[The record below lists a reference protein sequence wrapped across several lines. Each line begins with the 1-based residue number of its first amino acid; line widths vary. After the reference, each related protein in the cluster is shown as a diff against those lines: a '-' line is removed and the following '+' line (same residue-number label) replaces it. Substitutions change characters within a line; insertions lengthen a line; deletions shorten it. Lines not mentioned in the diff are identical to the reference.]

1 MFILIWR
8 CRQSFHSA
16 LWNSASISF
25 IHLLLRGRELG
36 NTAYDRVSF
45 FVTVEPKGIVG
56 YPFYTENSGPLL
68 PHSLLPVPTRTLFAY
83 LLPGPTEQT
92 HFSAAVAAAP
102 APCVVKENRFSYGKR
117 RTVHEWFSTTC
128 ACYTDGNIWILLFG
142 CLRPNERMVL
152 QRVLL
157 PWVKA
162 RRSAGRG
169 GFRVEPTNV
178 EHVFDVSEAL
188 PVPGGFS
195 FFTKNHLITL
205 PCLLKPRL
213 QLVELETFVP
223 GCGVAS
229 NNYKTSN
236 QYVFKFLLLFL
247 SGPRFGDVFC
257 LKLFFF
263 FKPTCVI
270 ISPTEKEKL
279 VHRVKRFV
287 VRIFH
292 LRMSFL

>member
-1 MFILIWR
+1 MPTKF
-8 CRQSFHSA
+8 
-16 LWNSASISF
+16 
-25 IHLLLRGRELG
+25 
-36 NTAYDRVSF
+36 
-45 FVTVEPKGIVG
+45 
-56 YPFYTENSGPLL
+56 
-68 PHSLLPVPTRTLFAY
+68 SL
-83 LLPGPTEQT
+83 
-92 HFSAAVAAAP
+92 
-102 APCVVKENRFSYGKR
+102 CVVKFCIHFIHSPFASREGAWQHCLWQSEFFCDGWTERYRGVPLLHWKLRSITATFAPACAHKNPICVPASRPHGTNALFCSSSSSTSAVRCKGKQVFYGKR

>member
-1 MFILIWR
+1 MNGWYSREYCYDGWR
-8 CRQSFHSA
+8 A
-16 LWNSASISF
+16 
-25 IHLLLRGRELG
+25 
-36 NTAYDRVSF
+36 D
-45 FVTVEPKGIVG
+45 EP
-56 YPFYTENSGPLL
+56 
-68 PHSLLPVPTRTLFAY
+68 R
-83 LLPGPTEQT
+83 
-92 HFSAAVAAAP
+92 
-102 APCVVKENRFSYGKR
+102 
-117 RTVHEWFSTTC
+117 
-128 ACYTDGNIWILLFG
+128 
-142 CLRPNERMVL
+142 
-152 QRVLL
+152 
-157 PWVKA
+157 
-162 RRSAGRG
+162 GRG

-205 PCLLKPRL
+205 PCILKPRL

-247 SGPRFGDVFC
+247 SGPRLWGCVLFRT
-257 LKLFFF
+257 FFF
-263 FKPTCVI
+263 WKPTCVI
-270 ISPTEKEKL
+270 ISPTEQEKL
-279 VHRVKRFV
+279 VHRAKRFV